1 MATRRVT
8 RSFVPN
14 LLTTANLF
22 CGFASIV
29 YASMPEPQFERAAF
43 FILLG
48 AIFDMMD
55 GLTAR
60 MIKASSEFGGELDS
74 LCDVVTFGIAP
85 SYLLYKVHLFQF
97 NELGIFISAL
107 PAIMGALRLAR
118 FNVQLSSFEDKK
130 YFNGFPI
137 PSSALTICS
146 YLIFFQLDPNF
157 NETYKNF
164 LIFFVTISTSIVMI
178 STIKYRNI
186 PRPSLKNIKEKPVLN
201 IGFLLAI
208 IAIILSKGYLLF
220 PFMMF
225 YLVVSAII
233 HIIKW
238 IRKGDTLERS
248 LEEFDY
254 DEYESENEQDY
265 Y

>member
-22 CGFASIV
+22 SGFASIV
-29 YASMPEPQFERAAF
+29 YASMMDYERAAF

-60 MIKASSEFGGELDS
+60 MINAASEFGGELDS

-85 SYLLYKVHLFQF
+85 SYLLFQIYF
-97 NELGIFISAL
+97 NQFDELGIFISAL

-130 YFNGFPI
+130 YFVGFPI

-146 YLIFFQLDPNF
+146 YLIFYHLDSSIQNGS
-157 NETYKNF
+157 KDF
-164 LIFFVTISTSIVMI
+164 LIFFVTISTSIAMI

-186 PRPSLKNIKEKPVLN
+186 PRPSLRNIKQRPVLH
-201 IGFLLAI
+201 IGF
-208 IAIILSKGYLLF
+208 ILMVLGVIVSKGFLLF
-220 PFMMF
+220 PFMLA
-225 YLVVSAII
+225 YLVISAIL
-233 HIIKW
+233 HIYKW
-238 IRKGDTLERS
+238 IRTGDTLERS
-248 LEEFDY
+248 IEEFEDDDY
-254 DEYESENEQDY
+254 DNESDY
-265 Y
+265 H

>member
-29 YASMPEPQFERAAF
+29 YASLPEPQFGRAAF

-60 MIKASSEFGGELDS
+60 MIKAASEFGGELDS
-74 LCDVVTFGIAP
+74 LCDVVTFGVAP
-85 SYLLYKVHLFQF
+85 SFLLYNVYYYQF
-97 NELGIFISAL
+97 NELGIFVSSL

-137 PSSALTICS
+137 PSSALTIVS
-146 YLIFFQLDPNF
+146 YIIFYHLNPDFDSSSKNVLILV
-157 NETYKNF
+157 
-164 LIFFVTISTSIVMI
+164 VTILSSLAMI

-186 PRPSLKNIKEKPVLN
+186 PRPSLKNIKEKPIIH
-201 IGFLLAI
+201 IGFI
-208 IAIILSKGYLLF
+208 IALIAMIISKGKLIF
-220 PFMMF
+220 PFMLS
-225 YLVVSAII
+225 YLVLSAVL
-233 HIIKW
+233 HLYKW
-238 IRKGDTLERS
+238 FRQGDKVERYI
-248 LEEFDY
+248 EEFDVDDY
-254 DEYESENEQDY
+254 ENEQDY

>member
-29 YASMPEPQFERAAF
+29 YASMPDAQYERAAF

-60 MIKASSEFGGELDS
+60 MINASSVFGGELDS
-74 LCDVVTFGIAP
+74 LCDVVTFGVAP
-85 SYLLYKVHLFQF
+85 SYLLYNIYFYQF
-97 NELGIFISAL
+97 NELGIFISSL

-146 YLIFFQLDPNF
+146 YLIFYHLNPSF
-157 NETYKNF
+157 N
-164 LIFFVTISTSIVMI
+164 LISKDVLVVLVTLFSSLAMI
-178 STIKYRNI
+178 STIKYRNM
-186 PRPSLKNIKEKPVLN
+186 PRLSLSSIKAKPVLN
-201 IGFLLAI
+201 IGFI
-208 IAIILSKGYLLF
+208 IALVAIVVSKGYLLF
-220 PFMMF
+220 PLMMT
-225 YLVVSAII
+225 YLVVSAVL

-238 IRKGDTLERS
+238 VRKGDTLERS
-248 LEEFDY
+248 LEELDE
-254 DEYESENEQDY
+254 DEYESDNEQEDY
-265 Y
+265 

>member
-29 YASMPEPQFERAAF
+29 YASMPTPEYERSAF

-60 MIKASSEFGGELDS
+60 MIKAASEFGGELDS
-74 LCDVVTFGIAP
+74 LCDVVTFGVAP
-85 SYLLYKVHLFQF
+85 SYLLYNIYFNQY
-97 NELGIFISAL
+97 NELGIFISAF

-146 YLIFFQLDPNF
+146 YLVFFHLNPNYD
-157 NETYKNF
+157 EASKDF
-164 LIFFVTISTSIVMI
+164 LIFTVTILSSLAMI
-178 STIKYRNI
+178 STVKYRNI
-186 PRPSLKNIKEKPVLN
+186 PRPSLANIKAKPILH
-201 IGFLLAI
+201 IGFIFVI
-208 IAIILSKGYLLF
+208 IATIISQGYLIF
-220 PFMMF
+220 PFMLA
-225 YLVVSAII
+225 YLVLSAVL
-233 HIIKW
+233 HIYKW
-238 IRKGDTLERS
+238 LRQGNTLERS

-254 DEYESENEQDY
+254 DDYENEQDFY
-265 Y
+265 